1 MKTSTPEFF
10 CLNVIFVTQ
19 KDIPFTHVLLPINK
33 KKFHKLSSSFQF
45 AQNCVQIFYGPWES
59 AKQEYFSTSLCDSFY
74 RNVD

>member
-45 AQNCVQIFYGPWES
+45 AQNCVQILCQTR
-59 AKQEYFSTSLCDSFY
+59 KNLEYFSTSLCDSFY